1 MSDRTTPPTPA
12 VTTAPPAPGHDTP
25 ERVREAARFGRAILP
40 EVSRTFAISIK
51 ALPGTLGDAVCT
63 AYLLCRIAYTI
74 EDDSSTAPEARAALL
89 EQFLAALDD
98 AALAERFPALAASLQ
113 GDPAHLQL
121 VVHTD
126 LVLVAFRALP
136 PRTRERVA
144 HWVRE
149 MGRGMAKFV
158 RSYPTGIRIQTLA
171 EYREYCYYVAGTVGC
186 MLTELWHEHVPA
198 VGRREFDRLWA
209 TCQSFGEALQ
219 TVNILKDIAH
229 DAEHE
234 NSIYLPATELEAQ
247 GSGHATILSPA
258 HLEQNHV
265 VVDRYIALAR
275 TDLDRALEY
284 TLTIPRRAF
293 RVRAFCVLPLLFAYA
308 TLRDLRRSRAMLTR
322 GGQVKIS
329 RREVKALMVA
339 GLLSI
344 GSNAALRRL
353 VARVQ
358 ARPFSLVP
366 AVG

>member
-1 MSDRTTPPTPA
+1 MPGGGKFTAMSATHRPP
-12 VTTAPPAPGHDTP
+12 DSID
-25 ERVREAARFGRAILP
+25 RVREAQRFGRGILP

-51 ALPGTLGDAVCT
+51 ALPGVLGDAVCT
-63 AYLLCRIAYTI
+63 AYLLCRIADTI
-74 EDDSSTAPEARAALL
+74 EDDNTTAPEQRAAWLDA
-89 EQFLAALDD
+89 FLAALDD
-98 AALAERFPALAASLQ
+98 AAAADAFPLQVRALQ
-113 GDPAHLQL
+113 GDPAHLRL
-121 VVHTD
+121 VAHTD

-136 PRTRERVA
+136 PRTRDRVA

-158 RSYPTGIRIQTLA
+158 RTYPRGIRIQTLP

-198 VGRREFDRLWA
+198 VGRREFDRLWSR
-209 TCQSFGEALQ
+209 CQTFGEALQ

-234 NSIYLPATELEAQ
+234 NSIYLPAHDLEAA
-247 GSGHATILSPA
+247 GSGHATLLSPA
-258 HLEQNHV
+258 HVEHNHRV
-265 VVDRYIALAR
+265 VEGFIALAR
-275 TDLDRALEY
+275 TDLDAALEY
-284 TLTIPRRAF
+284 TLAIPRRAF

-308 TLRDLRRSRAMLTR
+308 TLRDLSRSRAMLTA

-329 RREVKALMVA
+329 RAEVKALMFA
-339 GLLSI
+339 GLLAI

-358 ARPFSLVP
+358 ARPFRLGLVG
-366 AVG
+366 A